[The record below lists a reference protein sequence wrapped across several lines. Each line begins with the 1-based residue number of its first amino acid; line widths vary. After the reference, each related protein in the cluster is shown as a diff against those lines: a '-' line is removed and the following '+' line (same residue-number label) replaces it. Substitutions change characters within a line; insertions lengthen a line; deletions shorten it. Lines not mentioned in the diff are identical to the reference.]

1 MEPTEQ
7 LQQPEPYSAQLM
19 DDAAEMTTSS
29 YLQAAQE
36 AAPEEETA
44 EDQTEPAEEIMA
56 AQE

>member
-1 MEPTEQ
+1 
-7 LQQPEPYSAQLM
+7 M